1 MAPSILPIPPAKLL
15 SSEDYLLP
23 GQLKQTTFFFQV
35 PLDYAEPPSSRNTIQ
50 LYARRI
56 VKHERPIVPEEAAAA
71 AADGK
76 PQDDAAAA
84 AAQKPYIIYLEGGP
98 GFGNR
103 SPADHPLTRAAL
115 PRGYQVLFIDH
126 RGTGLSTPMSTATL
140 ARLAGDDADA
150 QAAHLR
156 LMRQDNTV
164 RDCEA
169 VRKCLT
175 EGWPEHKAAWSTF
188 GQSYGGFVTLSYLSM
203 HPEGVRESFLTG
215 GLAPVGKTAEQVYRA
230 TFRKTTER
238 NEQYFAKFPQDHDTI
253 RELALY
259 LDRQGGKVSLPAGG
273 FLTLPRL
280 LTLGIAFGGHGGF
293 DTVHSTLTEL
303 KASLDQFGFFTRASL
318 VALEGFTP
326 FDTNI
331 IYAILHEAIY
341 CDGPNSA
348 SEWAAHRIGLTLAQ
362 ESSSSSS
369 TPSPFAW
376 LRPDFTVSP
385 SMEPL
390 YFSGEMIFPF
400 FFDTYPEL
408 IPLREVAH
416 KLASYTDWPALYDE
430 QRLRDNAVPVY
441 AASYIEDMYVES
453 HLARETAKL
462 VKGAKVFETNVMYH
476 SALRAKADEVMTQ
489 LFKLRDDVLD

>member
-15 SSEDYLLP
+15 SREDHLLP
-23 GQLKQTTFFFQV
+23 GQLKQTAFFFHV
-35 PLDYAEPPSSRNTIQ
+35 PLDYASAHSSRNTIQ

-56 VKHERPIVPEEAAAA
+56 VKHERPIFPEEAAA
-71 AADGK
+71 DGK
-76 PQDDAAAA
+76 TREDGAA

-126 RGTGLSTPMSTATL
+126 RGTGLSTPVSAAML
-140 ARLAGDDADA
+140 AKVGDANA
-150 QAAHLR
+150 QARYLS

-169 VRKCLT
+169 VRKYLT

-203 HPEGVRESFLTG
+203 HPEGVREAFLTG
-215 GLAPVGKTAEQVYRA
+215 GLAPVGKTADEVYQA

-253 RELALY
+253 RQIALY
-259 LDRQGGKVSLPAGG
+259 LDCQGGGKIALPSGG

-280 LTLGIAFGGHGGF
+280 LTMGIAFGGHGGF
-293 DTVHSTLTEL
+293 DTVHSTLTAL
-303 KASLDQFGFFTRASL
+303 KASLDQFGFFTRACL
-318 VALEGFTP
+318 VALEAFTP

-341 CDGPNSA
+341 CDGPNRTSN
-348 SEWAAHRIGLTLAQ
+348 WAAHRVGLALVNAAQ
-362 ESSSSSS
+362 DNNSH
-369 TPSPFAW
+369 SPYDW
-376 LRPDFTVSP
+376 LRRDFKFSQSTG
-385 SMEPL
+385 PL
-390 YFSGEMIFPF
+390 FFSGEMIFPF
-400 FFDTYPEL
+400 HFTTYPEL
-408 IPLREVAH
+408 IPLREVAR
-416 KLASYTDWPALYDE
+416 KLASYADWPALYDK
-430 QRLRDNAVPVY
+430 QRLRENTVPVY
-441 AASYIEDMYVES
+441 AASYIEDMYVDYD
-453 HLARETAKL
+453 LARETAKL
-462 VKGAKVFETNVMYH
+462 VRGAKVFETNVMYH
-476 SALRAKADEVMTQ
+476 NALRAKADEVMQQ
-489 LFKLRDDVLD
+489 LFRLRDDVLD